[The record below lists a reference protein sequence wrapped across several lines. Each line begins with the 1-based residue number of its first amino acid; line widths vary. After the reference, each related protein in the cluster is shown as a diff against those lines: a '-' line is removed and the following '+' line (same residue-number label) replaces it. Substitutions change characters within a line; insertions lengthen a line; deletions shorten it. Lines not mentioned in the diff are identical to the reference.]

1 MPSAI
6 QIFCPCSLGM
16 SPLPQDR
23 QAYLQ
28 SKSLQFDQSK
38 TILKVTWGLGGFAG
52 KDLQDVRILT
62 DVGDVPIQ
70 EMRDCGLDDE
80 HLMHTITKS
89 VKLIMDEVWC

>member
-1 MPSAI
+1 V
-6 QIFCPCSLGM
+6 G
-16 SPLPQDR
+16 
-23 QAYLQ
+23 
-28 SKSLQFDQSK
+28 
-38 TILKVTWGLGGFAG
+38 GGFAG

-70 EMRDCGLDDE
+70 EMRDCGLDDK

>member
-1 MPSAI
+1 VPLGHNSSFLQGPAFSPPRIREAI
-6 QIFCPCSLGM
+6 WCGSTN
-16 SPLPQDR
+16 S
-23 QAYLQ
+23 
-28 SKSLQFDQSK
+28 
-38 TILKVTWGLGGFAG
+38 TTETG